1 MFSEA
6 KVTEIYCLVDDFCKE
21 FAKHQEKHMF
31 SRSSTSGKHRNKP
44 NRMSDA
50 EIMLI
55 MILFHRCFK
64 HFYLEYVCKH
74 LVHLFPRKVSY
85 NRFVELEKEAINRLI
100 G

>member
-6 KVTEIYCLVDDFCKE
+6 KVTEIYCLADDFCKE

-31 SRSSTSGKHRNKP
+31 SSSSTSGKHRNNP

-55 MILFHRCFK
+55 MILFQSGGYRCFK
-64 HFYLEYVCKH
+64 HFSQEYVCKH
-74 LVHLFPRKVSY
+74 
-85 NRFVELEKEAINRLI
+85 
-100 G
+100 

>member
-21 FAKHQEKHMF
+21 FARNQENYMLEDAKKN
-31 SRSSTSGKHRNKP
+31 GKHRNKP

-55 MILFHRCFK
+55 MILFHSGGYRCFK
-64 HFYLEYVCKH
+64 HYYQDM
-74 LVHLFPRKVSY
+74 SA
-85 NRFVELEKEAINRLI
+85 NI
-100 G
+100 